1 MLGAASSPR
10 GPLHKVANLRA
21 AFCELAAVEEGAQ
34 ARAPHGEWAS
44 RLRMSPPG
52 ESVSGLPTR
61 SGGPGQTG
69 KEPKATQVRKPL
81 PQQGLEAF
89 DFAFDLL

>member
-1 MLGAASSPR
+1 MAICERLFASWPPLKRGRSP
-10 GPLHKVANLRA
+10 GPPRRVGKSVAD
-21 AFCELAAVEEGAQ
+21 EPG
-34 ARAPHGEWAS
+34 
-44 RLRMSPPG
+44 G

-69 KEPKATQVRKPL
+69 KEAKPTQVRKPL

-89 DFAFDLL
+89 DFALDLL

>member
-1 MLGAASSPR
+1 M
-10 GPLHKVANLRA
+10 ANLRA

-44 RLRMSPPG
+44 RLRMRPPG

-69 KEPKATQVRKPL
+69 KEAKPTQVRKPL

-89 DFAFDLL
+89 DFTLDFL